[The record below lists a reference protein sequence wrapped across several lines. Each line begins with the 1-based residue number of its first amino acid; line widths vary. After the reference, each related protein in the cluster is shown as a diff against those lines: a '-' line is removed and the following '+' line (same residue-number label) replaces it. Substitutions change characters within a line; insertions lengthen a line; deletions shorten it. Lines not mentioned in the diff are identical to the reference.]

1 MQKLVENLALKY
13 YDKVVDLRHQ
23 IHMHP
28 ELEFEEENTTHL
40 VCKILDEFGIK
51 YQKNIAKTGIL
62 AIIEGKKKSQKKP
75 KCVLLRADM
84 DALPVQEKTN
94 LSYASKIDGKMHA
107 CGHDGHTAG
116 LLGAA
121 LILNELKDEFCGTI
135 KFMFQPAEE
144 GSGGA
149 KPMIES
155 GVLENPYVDAVFGC
169 HLWGLCLKI
178 LLKL

>member
-1 MQKLVENLALKY
+1 
-13 YDKVVDLRHQ
+13 
-23 IHMHP
+23 
-28 ELEFEEENTTHL
+28 
-40 VCKILDEFGIK
+40 
-51 YQKNIAKTGIL
+51 
-62 AIIEGKKKSQKKP
+62 
-75 KCVLLRADM
+75 
-84 DALPVQEKTN
+84 
-94 LSYASKIDGKMHA
+94 SYASKIDGKMHA

-169 HLWGLCLKI
+169 HLWGS
-178 LLKL
+178 LLENTAQIVSGEMMAGTDIFDLEFIGRGGHGAHPHTCIDPMIMTAQFVNNMQSVSSRRLARYGAGVIAVGQSCGGTAYNVSGTKA

>member
-1 MQKLVENLALKY
+1 
-13 YDKVVDLRHQ
+13 
-23 IHMHP
+23 
-28 ELEFEEENTTHL
+28 
-40 VCKILDEFGIK
+40 
-51 YQKNIAKTGIL
+51 
-62 AIIEGKKKSQKKP
+62 
-75 KCVLLRADM
+75 
-84 DALPVQEKTN
+84 
-94 LSYASKIDGKMHA
+94 
-107 CGHDGHTAG
+107 G

-169 HLWGLCLKI
+169 HLWGP
-178 LLKL
+178 LLENTAQIVSGEMMAGTDIFDLEFIGRGGHGAHP